1 MDLKDEIHDRNV
13 LLVED
18 IVDSGY
24 TIASVLEFLMT
35 RHPKSLRVCTML
47 NKPERRE
54 VEVPIDYC
62 GFTIPNKFVF
72 GYGLD
77 MDEYYRNLPFIATVN
92 LDRYSPSE

>member
-1 MDLKDEIHDRNV
+1 M
-13 LLVED
+13 
-18 IVDSGY
+18 
-24 TIASVLEFLMT
+24 
-35 RHPKSLRVCTML
+35 RHPQSLKVCALL

-54 VEVPIDYC
+54 VEVPIDYL

-92 LDRYSPSE
+92 LDRYKPG